1 LKRSSAEILR
11 GRCERFGRRGKRESL
26 TEPRLLGAVRKSHQ
40 ALLYYSFSS
49 HSEAGSAVFFSIRD
63 LELKKVYFDV
73 TFAPGEIEYLDKLR
87 QSAPL
92 EAQGSAELLA
102 NTLGEIRIRGHLK
115 TVMEADCD
123 RCLEPA
129 LEPVDTD
136 FDLFYRPEIQ
146 AESGAEEIALGA
158 GEIEIAFYR
167 GDGIDL
173 KEVLRE
179 QILLS
184 LPMQR
189 VCRPDCRGICPMCG
203 QNRNLTDCGCEI
215 RKADDRWAALKTLQT
230 KGN

>member
-1 LKRSSAEILR
+1 
-11 GRCERFGRRGKRESL
+11 
-26 TEPRLLGAVRKSHQ
+26 
-40 ALLYYSFSS
+40 
-49 HSEAGSAVFFSIRD
+49 VFFSIRD

-73 TFAPGEIEYLDKLR
+73 TFAAGEIDYLDRLR
-87 QSAPL
+87 QVAPV
-92 EAQGSAELLA
+92 ETHGSAELLA

-129 LEPVDTD
+129 RVPVDTD
-136 FDLFYRPEIQ
+136 FDLFYRPPM
-146 AESGAEEIALGA
+146 ESAHGAEEIALHP
-158 GEIEIAFYR
+158 GEIEIAFYQ

-184 LPMQR
+184 MPMQR
-189 VCRPDCRGICPMCG
+189 VCREDCRGICPSCG
-203 QNRNLTDCGCEI
+203 QNRNLVDCGCEVQ
-215 RKADDRWAALKTLQT
+215 KADDRWEALKTLQT